1 MAVTVSDSGGGV
13 NGFTVQFTIMNIN
26 GINLGSTTADGYMCI
41 NTCPSPIT
49 VADEYLGMEM
59 LTAGGGPNAGKA
71 GVNFNQSISKVS
83 LDGNTYT
90 AATGTTGVNLIATG
104 ASGQQFIVRAN
115 GIDIPGLPAAEAPF
129 YDFVLTIP

>member
-1 MAVTVSDSGGGV
+1 
-13 NGFTVQFTIMNIN
+13 MNIN

-59 LTAGGGPNAGKA
+59 LTAGGGKA
-71 GVNFNQSISKVS
+71 GVNFNQSITKVS

-104 ASGQQFIVRAN
+104 ATGHQFIVRAKV
-115 GIDIPGLPAAEAPF
+115 IDIPGLPAAEAPF
-129 YDFVLTIP
+129 FDFVLTIP